1 MHRVFGMRGDG
12 QPLVPRW
19 ARRLAVAG
27 YVLVFAA
34 VAADIGA
41 GTHVTFSPVLA
52 ALPVLASAGTRRAAV
67 PLAAGIFA
75 CAILIALMFYD
86 VDVPSPVL
94 ATAAATIVVITFFS
108 CASVIV
114 VATQERELVRVHT
127 VAEAAQRA
135 VLRPVPR
142 RIGPLAMAVRYVA
155 AEAEAQIGGDLYEAM
170 PTPYG
175 VRLIVGDV
183 RGKGLTAVETAAD
196 VLGVFREAARAEPD
210 LAEVARRLDSAIAR
224 CPTSEE
230 FVTAVLVSVPDAPGP
245 AVMVNCGHPPPLLC
259 HADEFR
265 EVPPPVTAPPLGLRA
280 LLGGDYRVCPLP
292 FASGDLLLLYT
303 DGVAEARDAGNRFYP
318 LVPRLAAFQAR
329 EPDALLDD
337 LLLDVRAYVGSGLKD
352 DAALLAARRE

>member
-1 MHRVFGMRGDG
+1 MPGGGR
-12 QPLVPRW
+12 PLVPRW
-19 ARRLAVAG
+19 ARRLSVTG
-27 YVLVFAA
+27 YVLVLMA
-34 VAADIGA
+34 VVADIVA
-41 GTHVTFSPVLA
+41 GTHVTFSPLLA
-52 ALPVLASAGTRRAAV
+52 ALPVLASTGTRRVAV
-67 PLAAGIFA
+67 PLTAGIVA
-75 CAILIALMFYD
+75 GIVLIALVFYD
-86 VDVPSPVL
+86 VNVPSSVL
-94 ATAAATIVVITFFS
+94 ATAAATIVAVTFFS
-108 CASVIV
+108 CTSVIV
-114 VATQERELVRVHT
+114 VATQEQELARVHT

-135 VLRPVPR
+135 LLRPVPR

-155 AEAEAQIGGDLYEAM
+155 AEAEARIGGDLYEAI

-183 RGKGLTAVETAAD
+183 RGKGLTAVETACD

-265 EVPPPVTAPPLGLRA
+265 EVPPPVTAPPLGLRG
-280 LLGGDYRVCPLP
+280 LCGGEYRASPLP

-303 DGVAEARDAGNRFYP
+303 DGVAEARDAANRFYP
-318 LVPRLAAFQAR
+318 LVPRMATLQPR
-329 EPDALLDD
+329 DPDALLDD

-352 DAALLAARRE
+352 DAALLAVRRE